1 MNIELRHLRALAAIG
16 DEGSITGAAAVLHVA
31 QPALSRTLGQLEERI
46 GTKLVDRSTRHLE
59 LTAQGQLLWERAHR
73 ILQSVDE
80 AVAEVQAGPAPLR
93 VGFAWSALGRHTV
106 ALLRTWKDDT
116 GTELVVRRVDD
127 PALALR
133 KGEIDMA
140 FFRAKPGPPAFEHA
154 LLGHENRM
162 LALAD
167 DDPLNRKGALSLDDL
182 VSHRIALCSNAGT
195 ADLQLWPKSS
205 RPEKTVVVANVDEWL
220 TTIATGAAIGVTSD
234 ATEYSHPHPGVTYL
248 PLTNTSPVPVYLTWP
263 RHNRHPMT
271 DRFVVHAKQILN
283 ERTPD
288 PARNRF

>member
-16 DEGSITGAAAVLHVA
+16 DEGSITGAAAALHMT

-59 LTAQGQLLWERAHR
+59 LTVPGQLLWERAHR
-73 ILQSVDE
+73 ILRSVDE
-80 AVAEVQAGPAPLR
+80 AVAEVHAGPAPLR

-106 ALLRTWKDDT
+106 ALLRSWKDDT

-133 KGEIDMA
+133 KGEIDVA

-154 LLGHENRM
+154 LLGHEDRM
-162 LALAD
+162 LAIAD
-167 DDPLNRKGALSLDDL
+167 DNPLNHKDALSLDDL
-182 VSHRIALCSNAGT
+182 VPHRIALCSNAGT
-195 ADLQLWPKSS
+195 ADLQLWPKHN
-205 RPEKTVVVANVDEWL
+205 RPKTTVIVANVDEWL
-220 TTIATGAAIGVTSD
+220 TTIATGAAIGLTSD

-248 PLTNTSPVPVYLTWP
+248 PLPNTSPVPVYVTWP
-263 RHNRHPMT
+263 RRDQHPMT
-271 DRFVVHAKQILN
+271 DRFVVHAKQILHGGK
-283 ERTPD
+283 
-288 PARNRF
+288 A